1 MTFPASPIDWPA
13 RTFRSRGETGPS
25 QKTYKLA
32 ALSEIRW
39 SGGRRQAGLKGFASM
54 KKVMLALSTFRQS
67 ETAVEAA
74 IERAAGEKA
83 LLVVAF
89 VVDVNVAR
97 YLLGT
102 DVGFF
107 PNLRDRCEQDFL
119 QDQKRVGEDRARTIV
134 EKAAGR
140 GVEAKSHVVIGRFG
154 LECVKMAET
163 EKPQV
168 IVTTRSKRPG
178 WVRRFFGSPVDY
190 LMANA
195 GCPVIEA

>member
-1 MTFPASPIDWPA
+1 
-13 RTFRSRGETGPS
+13 
-25 QKTYKLA
+25 
-32 ALSEIRW
+32 
-39 SGGRRQAGLKGFASM
+39 M
-54 KKVMLALSTFRQS
+54 KKLMLALSTFRQS

-97 YLLGT
+97 YLLGS
-102 DVGFF
+102 DVGVF
-107 PNLRDRCEQDFL
+107 PGLLERCEQEFL
-119 QDQKRVGEDRARTIV
+119 AHERGIAEGKVRAITDTA
-134 EKAAGR
+134 EKR
-140 GVEAKSHVVIGRFG
+140 GVRAQRHVVTGRFG
-154 LECVKMAET
+154 LECVKIAKQ
-163 EKPQV
+163 EKPAL

-190 LMANA
+190 LTANA